1 MFEINLSDYLNQEFD
16 GKQYSIHTK
25 KDNLLFEYPKLQL
38 KVWLSIEIGFAG
50 SRPSIAARPSVVPQR
65 VEENKAED
73 ADDHMSMLI
82 GRLDSDRRE
91 TAIKIDEENKE
102 GRALGRTFGL
112 EESGVEFDQYRYS
125 ETNEQ
130 ELSSL

>member
-1 MFEINLSDYLNQEFD
+1 
-16 GKQYSIHTK
+16 
-25 KDNLLFEYPKLQL
+25 
-38 KVWLSIEIGFAG
+38 
-50 SRPSIAARPSVVPQR
+50 
-65 VEENKAED
+65 
-73 ADDHMSMLI
+73 MSMLI